1 MARVTIFDTT
11 LRDGEQSPGISLDPS
26 EKLEIAHQLARL
38 GVDVIEAGFP
48 VASEGDFL
56 GVQTIAQE
64 VGNLPNAPVICG
76 LARATEGD
84 VRRCAEAIAPAKISR
99 LHVFVSTSEIHRKEM
114 LKGASEEDIIALTT
128 EMVSLAATLADQV
141 EFSAQDAT
149 RTETAFLKKVLKAAV
164 DAGAHTINVPDT
176 VGFTMPSEYGA
187 LIKEI
192 VEIAGDAVVSVHCH
206 NDLGLAVANSL
217 EAVRNGARQIE
228 VAVNGIGERAGN
240 CALEEIVMGIQV
252 RQDIMGVQTG
262 INTKEIG
269 RTSKLVA
276 SRTGY
281 PVQYNKA
288 VVGRNAFAHESGIH
302 QHGVLANRATYEI
315 MTAED
320 LGLVGAQLVLGKHS
334 GRHAFLQALSDLG
347 ITLAEDRIADAFAQ
361 FKAVADRKREV
372 NAEDLEAIVADAA
385 DMGEETWTL
394 EMAQMMGGIATA
406 PTSTV
411 RIRHIA
417 DDREVTEAA
426 VGDGMIDAICRA
438 ISRAC
443 GVEDA
448 HLEDFR
454 VASITAGRDALG
466 DVTVTIRRDGTTYT
480 GRGLSTDV
488 VEATGRAWLEA
499 LNRSERLRE
508 ARKGRTASH
517 F

>member
-1 MARVTIFDTT
+1 MAHVTIFDTT

-48 VASEGDFL
+48 VASDGDFL
-56 GVQTIAQE
+56 GVQQIAKE

-84 VRRCAEAIAPAKISR
+84 VRRCAEAIAPAATSR
-99 LHVFVSTSEIHRKEM
+99 LHVFISTSDIHRQEM
-114 LKGASEEDIIALTT
+114 LKGASEADIIALTT
-128 EMVSLAATLADQV
+128 EMVSLATTLADQV

-149 RTETAFLKKVLKAAV
+149 RTETGFLKEVLKAAV

-176 VGFTMPSEYGA
+176 VGFTMPSEYGD
-187 LIKEI
+187 LIEEI
-192 VEIAGDAVVSVHCH
+192 VALAGDAVVSVHCH

-217 EAVRNGARQIE
+217 EAVRRGAGQIE
-228 VAVNGIGERAGN
+228 VAINGIGERAGN
-240 CALEEIVMGIQV
+240 CSLEEVVMGMTV
-252 RQDIMGVQTG
+252 RHDLIGKDTR

-276 SRTGY
+276 QLTGY

-320 LGLVGAQLVLGKHS
+320 LGLVGAQLILGKHS
-334 GRHAFLQALSDLG
+334 GRHAFVQALRDLG
-347 ITLAEDRIADAFAQ
+347 ITLDEARVDDAFAQ

-372 NAEDLEAIVADAA
+372 TADDLEAIVVDTADV
-385 DMGEETWTL
+385 GSEVWTI

-406 PTSTV
+406 PTATV
-411 RIRHIA
+411 RVRHVA
-417 DDREVTEAA
+417 EDRAVTEAA

-443 GVEDA
+443 GVDDA

-454 VASITAGRDALG
+454 VSSITAGRDALG

-499 LNRSERLRE
+499 LNRSERLRD
-508 ARKGRTASH
+508 ARKGRTHSN